1 LEKKEN
7 TNNEL
12 ISVKENVSTPIY
24 SLTPFT
30 LLDYPH
36 KSACILWFAGCNMR
50 CLYCYNPEIVNGKGS
65 LSFEEIIS
73 FLHSRKNLLDA
84 VVFSGGE
91 CLLHK
96 KVVSLIEEVKKM
108 GFLIKIDT
116 NGSSPETMQQL
127 LNQKLID
134 YIALDFKSPK
144 SKFQAITKSDLYEP
158 FEKTLDLI
166 LTAKIPFE
174 VRTTYH
180 SDLLTEEDL
189 IEMIRFLEFKNYAG
203 NYYIQY
209 FKNNVETLSK
219 LGHSSNKIDY
229 KKISTPTIK
238 IVLRE

>member
-1 LEKKEN
+1 
-7 TNNEL
+7 
-12 ISVKENVSTPIY
+12 VKENARTPIY

-36 KSACILWFAGCNMR
+36 KSACILWFSGCNMR
-50 CLYCYNPEIVNGKGS
+50 CLYCYNPEIVLGKGS
-65 LSFEEIIS
+65 LSFEKVIT

-108 GFLIKIDT
+108 GFLVKIDT
-116 NGSSPETMQQL
+116 NGSSPETMRQL
-127 LNQKLID
+127 LNQNLID
-134 YIALDFKSPK
+134 YIALDYKGPK

-158 FEKTLDLI
+158 FEKTLELI
-166 LTAKIPFE
+166 LTAGIPFE

-189 IEMIRFLEFKNYAG
+189 MEMIRFLEFKNYSG

-209 FKNNVETLSK
+209 FKNNVETISK
-219 LGHSSNKIDY
+219 LDRSINRIDCE
-229 KKISTPTIK
+229 KLSTSAIN
-238 IVLRE
+238 IILRE

>member
-1 LEKKEN
+1 MN

-12 ISVKENVSTPIY
+12 ISLKQNASTPIY
-24 SLTPFT
+24 SVTPFT

-50 CLYCYNPEIVNGKGS
+50 CLYCYNPEIVLGKGS
-65 LSFEEIIS
+65 FSFEKILS

-96 KVVSLIEEVKKM
+96 NIIPLISKVKKM
-108 GFLIKIDT
+108 GFLVKIDT
-116 NGSSPETMQQL
+116 NGSSPNVIKQL
-127 LNQKLID
+127 INKSIID
-134 YIALDFKSPK
+134 YIALDYKGPK
-144 SKFQAITKSDLYEP
+144 AKFQNITQSDLYNS
-158 FEKTLDLI
+158 FEETLDLI
-166 LTAKIPFE
+166 LKAEIPFE

-180 SDLLTEEDL
+180 SDLLTEDDL
-189 IEMIRFLEFKNYAG
+189 REMINFLESKNYVG

-219 LGHSSNKIDY
+219 LERSTNRIDCE
-229 KKISTPTIK
+229 KLSTPTIK
-238 IVLRE
+238 IILRE